1 MHLLAGSRMNET
13 DGLRLEIET
22 VCLCAIEFVALD
34 GTAKTVGMG
43 AVHPKLVCT
52 AGVGPKSEERPT
64 PSPSPREGSLV
75 TLHADVLNSRSI

>member
-22 VCLCAIEFVALD
+22 VSLCAIEFIAHD
-34 GTAKTVGMG
+34 GTAKTVWVG
-43 AVHPKLVCT
+43 AVHTELVRT